1 MSDDSK
7 YEPDSAL
14 PLLRILARI
23 NYGVRL
29 ITTIAETLGVCVCVR
44 ARASVRVLNYC
55 NWGDWVMARGGIPFG
70 FQYRGPRRKRGCRA
84 FGNGDGVEAL
94 CGRIRL
100 RALLVFRRGERSRRA
115 ERGGAQREMKWE

>member
-44 ARASVRVLNYC
+44 ARECACFELLQLGRLGYGTWRHSFWIPVQGGEEKARLQGVRE
-55 NWGDWVMARGGIPFG
+55 WGWCGGS
-70 FQYRGPRRKRGCRA
+70 
-84 FGNGDGVEAL
+84 
-94 CGRIRL
+94 L
-100 RALLVFRRGERSRRA
+100 RQNTTA
-115 ERGGAQREMKWE
+115 GAACL

>member
-23 NYGVRL
+23 NYGVTL
-29 ITTIAETLGVCVCVR
+29 ITTIAETLGVCVR
-44 ARASVRVLNYC
+44 ARECVCFELLQL
-55 NWGDWVMARGGIPFG
+55 GDWVMARGGIPFG

-100 RALLVFRRGERSRRA
+100 RALLVFRRG
-115 ERGGAQREMKWE
+115 